1 MECYS
6 NNILKRSF
14 FEKDTAEVAMNLLGK
29 ILVRECES
37 GLSAGIIIE
46 TEAYYGPQDPAS
58 HAFRGRTPRSRIM
71 FGKAGIAYV
80 YFCYGMY
87 WLLNAVTEKETVP
100 GAVLIRGLKP
110 AEGIEN
116 MKRRRHIEDEGK
128 LADGPGRLTIAM
140 GINGADNG
148 IDMTD
153 KKSRLYI
160 SGDTAGGRMVRV
172 EKTPRIG
179 IKNGKDRLLRFV
191 AAGL

>member
-1 MECYS
+1 MDCYS
-6 NNILKRSF
+6 NNILERSF
-14 FEKDTAEVAMNLLGK
+14 FERDTAEAAVNLLGK
-29 ILVRECES
+29 ILVKEGES

-58 HAFRGRTPRSRIM
+58 HAFSGRTPRSRIM

-80 YFCYGMY
+80 YLCYGMY

-100 GAVLIRGLKP
+100 GAVLIRSLKP
-110 AEGIEN
+110 VSGIEN
-116 MKRRRHIEDEGK
+116 MKRRRDIEDESK

-140 GINGADNG
+140 GINMADNG

-153 KKSRLYI
+153 RKSSLYI
-160 SGDTAGGRMVRV
+160 SRNTVERGVMKV

-179 IKNGKDRLLRFV
+179 IKNGRDRLLRFV
-191 AAGL
+191 ATGL